1 MDFKRHI
8 KINLLILN
16 LFFISFN
23 FFFIRFLLNF
33 LSPIFSFKFFK
44 NQTQLKNNNFLY
56 LVSQ

>member
-33 LSPIFSFKFFK
+33 LSLTFSLKFFK